1 MINKLSLK
9 KFTVFHDFEI
19 EFAKG
24 VNVIVGENG
33 TGKSHLLKAGYALC
47 SGNNRIVERGKSEN
61 GELADD
67 ITNKILG
74 LFLPLDEKLGKL
86 RSSGSGSEGASEMAA
101 TFGPKP
107 CDVRVTF
114 NNNSSKVVVQ
124 GSCDQYEQYAWKPSF
139 IPTKEVLSFMK
150 GFNSL
155 YERFQLSFDQTYRDL
170 ILSLELPELRSD
182 RLHEKSKWAM
192 EGIEEICKGKF
203 VFHGSGKVTFVS
215 ETGEYSANVMAEGF
229 RKIGIVKRLLET
241 GSIEPGVSGPL
252 FWDEPESNLNPTLS
266 KFLVEV
272 LLELARNGQQVIL
285 ATHDY
290 VLLKWLDLLS
300 DDAHE
305 DHVGYHA
312 LFRTEDGHID
322 VETTQ
327 NYLAVD
333 PNAIADT
340 FGKIYDAEVQRS
352 FGGTK

>member
-1 MINKLSLK
+1 MIDKLSLK

-19 EFAKG
+19 LFSKG
-24 VNVIVGENG
+24 VNVLVGENG
-33 TGKSHLLKAGYALC
+33 TGKSHLLKAGYAMC

-61 GELADD
+61 GELADEL
-67 ITNKILG
+67 TNKLLG

-86 RSSGSGSEGASEMAA
+86 RSSRSGAEGPSEIAA
-101 TFGPKP
+101 TFVPDP
-107 CDVRVTF
+107 CDVRITF

-124 GSCDQYEQYAWKPSF
+124 GNCDQYEKYAWKPSF

-192 EGIEEICKGKF
+192 DGIEDICKGKF

-252 FWDEPESNLNPTLS
+252 FWDEPEANLNPTLS
-266 KFLVEV
+266 KFLVQV

-290 VLLKWLDLLS
+290 VLLKWFDLLS
-300 DDAHE
+300 DDALE
-305 DHVGYHA
+305 DHVTYHA
-312 LFRTEDGHID
+312 LFRDDENHIG
-322 VETTQ
+322 VESTK

-333 PNAIADT
+333 PNAIAKT
-340 FGKIYDAEVQRS
+340 FDALYDAEVHRS
-352 FGGTK
+352 MGGKK